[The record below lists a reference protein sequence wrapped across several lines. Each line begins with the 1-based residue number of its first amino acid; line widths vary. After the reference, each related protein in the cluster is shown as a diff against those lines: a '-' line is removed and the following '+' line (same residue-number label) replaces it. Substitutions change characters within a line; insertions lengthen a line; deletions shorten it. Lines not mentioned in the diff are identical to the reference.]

1 MLKFNNPLNTDVS
14 RGDVPIGS
22 AVGGGLVYG
31 GPKYGD
37 ITPEKYDEYLK
48 AGKVSIGQQAV
59 ELYGEKLLQ
68 QASRVYTKVGEYIP
82 DLPGPNETVKKGLN
96 IAKDTAGFA
105 YDWTIKSGV
114 ETGMELLGLPVEV
127 AHKVSKLQYEDGQ
140 VNFGGRGIGKAP
152 LGIAETILTAG
163 GPTALKGGKNL
174 ITKGDDIARLLSK
187 TDDLAFATNGV
198 LSEGVQAGLTNNNKP
213 LVSNVFAAISKE
225 GKASKT
231 FKKWDKAA
239 RTFAEPRLKAGEKYP
254 LQGFN
259 KKFVDPKDGQIYTV
273 GTYTSSK
280 TGITK
285 YVYKNKEG
293 KAIATLNRNAARKLD
308 EDTLKFQFSKY
319 QSKYPDVDLV
329 ESYRKTN
336 RKVYKAIEDELRELN
351 AEGIEKFGKEWKE
364 LQVEHIHDVQHF
376 AKLGKEAPRFKNKGA
391 DELWNLTIIPSDV
404 NARTGAQQMSVNAGE
419 AFTKATQN
427 DTFIP
432 YEQVTREF
440 IDFDLADKVQKMT
453 KADFTALTQMIL
465 KNPGENVH
473 QLLSNYSLIK

>member
-1 MLKFNNPLNTDVS
+1 MWHDRQTNN
-14 RGDVPIGS
+14 
-22 AVGGGLVYG
+22 
-31 GPKYGD
+31 
-37 ITPEKYDEYLK
+37 
-48 AGKVSIGQQAV
+48 
-59 ELYGEKLLQ
+59 
-68 QASRVYTKVGEYIP
+68 
-82 DLPGPNETVKKGLN
+82 
-96 IAKDTAGFA
+96 
-105 YDWTIKSGV
+105 IK
-114 ETGMELLGLPVEV
+114 
-127 AHKVSKLQYEDGQ
+127 
-140 VNFGGRGIGKAP
+140 R
-152 LGIAETILTAG
+152 
-163 GPTALKGGKNL
+163 
-174 ITKGDDIARLLSK
+174 
-187 TDDLAFATNGV
+187 
-198 LSEGVQAGLTNNNKP
+198 NNNKP

-231 FKKWDKAA
+231 FKEWDKAA
-239 RTFAEPRLKAGEKYP
+239 RTFAEPRIAAGEKYP
-254 LQGFN
+254 LAGFN

-319 QSKYPDVDLV
+319 QSEYPNIDLV

-336 RKVYKAIEDELRELN
+336 RKVYRSIEEELRELN

-376 AKLGKEAPRFKNKGA
+376 GKLGKEAPRFKNKGA

-404 NARTGAQQMSVNAGE
+404 NARTGAAAMKVNPAD
-419 AFTKATQN
+419 ALITAAKN